1 MSTGRELARD
11 LMCLC
16 MLAMQAENNSVT
28 IPLEMAGDIVD
39 ALSPSEEVKPCPF
52 CGGEAKLVK
61 GIKYIDNK
69 ETSIW
74 QYVCNNKDCLI
85 YEGYARYQLSE
96 EEALKAWTRRWKDAK
111 EGKDP

>member
-39 ALSPSEEVKPCPF
+39 ALSGEEN
-52 CGGEAKLVK
+52 E
-61 GIKYIDNK
+61 
-69 ETSIW
+69 
-74 QYVCNNKDCLI
+74 
-85 YEGYARYQLSE
+85 
-96 EEALKAWTRRWKDAK
+96 
-111 EGKDP
+111 EGKDS